1 MRPRSL
7 LFTLF
12 GDFVRNYGGEI
23 WVGSLIRLMQEFDI
37 APQAVRVALSRITAD
52 GWLRNRRLGKKG
64 FYGLTAQGERRM
76 AEAASRIYKLDNPAW
91 NGEWLIVTYTIPE
104 KRKIVRDKIRRE
116 FSWTGF
122 GRLASSVWISPRD
135 LRPQLIEIAERYD
148 IASHLDFFTAHY
160 RGPAENQR
168 LVDKCWNLDAIQQG
182 YAAFIEVYRSK
193 FDQQFLSDEV
203 CFCEEIQL
211 IHEYRKFLFS
221 DPGLPDD
228 LLPDTWLGH
237 EAAHIM
243 REYYQRVTP
252 GAHRFFESVFV
263 GHPENTAFIKKLGR
277 HPRLD
282 PFAEALRRQ
291 QQQSSAV
298 DL

>member
-52 GWLRNRRLGKKG
+52 GWLRNRRLGKKS

-104 KRKIVRDKIRRE
+104 KRKVVRDKIRRE
-116 FSWTGF
+116 LSWTGF
-122 GRLASSVWISPRD
+122 GQLASSVWISPRD

-148 IASHLDFFTAHY
+148 IAPHLDFFTARY
-160 RGPAENQR
+160 RGPAENQH
-168 LVDKCWNLDAIQQG
+168 LIDKCWNLDAIRQG

-193 FDQQFLSDEV
+193 LDRQLLSDEI

-228 LLPDTWLGH
+228 LLPDTWLGR
-237 EAAHIM
+237 EAVHIM
-243 REYYQRVTP
+243 REYYQHVAP
-252 GAHRFFESVFV
+252 GGRRFFESVFV
-263 GHPENTAFIKKLGR
+263 GHPDNAAFIKKLGR
-277 HPRLD
+277 HLRLD
-282 PFAEALRRQ
+282 PFAEELRRQ
-291 QQQSSAV
+291 QQQYSAAAR
-298 DL
+298 

>member
-1 MRPRSL
+1 
-7 LFTLF
+7 
-12 GDFVRNYGGEI
+12 
-23 WVGSLIRLMQEFDI
+23 MQEFDI

-52 GWLRNRRLGKKG
+52 GWLRNRRLGKKS

-91 NGEWLIVTYTIPE
+91 NGKWLIVTYTIPE
-104 KRKIVRDKIRRE
+104 KRKVVRDKIRRE
-116 FSWTGF
+116 LSWTGF
-122 GRLASSVWISPRD
+122 GQLASSVWISPRD

-148 IASHLDFFTAHY
+148 IAPHLDFFTAQYH
-160 RGPAENQR
+160 GPAENQR
-168 LVDKCWNLDAIQQG
+168 LIDKCWNLDAIQQG

-193 FDQQFLSDEV
+193 LDRQFLSDEI

-221 DPGLPDD
+221 DPGLPDG

-237 EAAHIM
+237 EAVHIM
-243 REYYQRVTP
+243 REYYQHVAP

-263 GHPENTAFIKKLGR
+263 GHPDNAAFIKKLGR
-277 HPRLD
+277 HLRLD
-282 PFAEALRRQ
+282 PFAEELRRQ
-291 QQQSSAV
+291 QQQYSAV
-298 DL
+298 AR